1 MYISGTILKST
12 PMVQIDGKFIDGYNV
27 SVTCYDITQT
37 EVKALTLSCGNLSI
51 NDGIQATDSHAHS
64 NVLTLS
70 NHFLITGFEIRVPQR
85 VPLVEQELL
94 TLSFGATNFTT
105 QNCSMV

>member
-12 PMVQIDGKFIDGYNV
+12 PMVQIDGEFIDGYNV

-51 NDGIQATDSHAHS
+51 NDGIQATDSHAPLLRLTIILDVADDEVTCFCS
-64 NVLTLS
+64 N
-70 NHFLITGFEIRVPQR
+70 NITGDISSITR
-85 VPLVEQELL
+85 
-94 TLSFGATNFTT
+94 TIDY
-105 QNCSMV
+105 CKY